1 MAVTLNKEALRAAT
15 ALIRAGH
22 YDMSAAWS
30 FSAEDGD
37 KLLGDGG
44 KDWGAYGKW
53 FLGQD
58 GAEADDTKGR
68 FRYPYGKDG
77 KVFRRALAAIR
88 SRAKQQGAEDVFK
101 AAGELMTAMDEEEEK
116 KQASD
121 EPDQDDDNDDDGA
134 DSGDGNDDD
143 GDDDRAVAAVLQR
156 VVDGLER
163 VERRIGGAAPTRLR
177 QVLGRVV
184 MEHSTL
190 DPKERTIDMTV
201 SSGAPVR
208 RFDYEKGRE
217 YDEVLNIDPK
227 AIRLD
232 RLNAGAPMI
241 DSHNYWAGT
250 QAMIGAIVP
259 GSARIEGGELRAS
272 GKFSTT
278 PEGERCFQMAQ
289 DGTLRHVSVGYVTH
303 QEDQDES
310 TTPPTYRAT
319 DWEPYEVSA
328 VPMPADPKAGFRS
341 APAHHTRTG
350 STSSMTTAA
359 AAAEAVRLERERA
372 TKIRELGGRLAA
384 QGLDP
389 KLVETHANGSTTLD
403 EFRTIALDSI
413 AAGSGSPIDGARST
427 VGSPAITGR
436 YKARKLT
443 RLQEL
448 GRLVRI
454 WGAAKGDPSR
464 AERLARSSDWDDG
477 NRDWQSRALVAGIGA
492 SGGFMIP
499 EEYYPEV
506 IELLRA
512 RAVVRRLGAL
522 QIPMEGGN
530 LTMPRLQGGAT
541 AGYVGEATATNASQ
555 ESFGQVK
562 FTERKL
568 MALVPVS
575 NDLLKFASPQADEV
589 VLNDMIAQIAV
600 SEDAAFI
607 RGSGTTFTPKGMRFW
622 APASTNILTSAGTGL
637 SNFVT
642 DLEAMESA
650 LEGAN
655 VRMINPA
662 IILNPRSKNSIKLL
676 QATTGQ
682 FVFRDEMKD
691 GTLDGYP
698 FGFTNNIPKNLGS
711 GAQTEWYLVDMADA
725 VISDVPGLEIEIST
739 EAAYVDSTGTM
750 QAAFSQDVTV
760 LRAIERH
767 DFGMR
772 HDVSVAVMTA
782 VSY

>member
-22 YDMSAAWS
+22 YDMSTSWS

-44 KDWGAYGKW
+44 KDWATYGKW
-53 FLGQD
+53 FLGEDD
-58 GAEADDTKGR
+58 GEAAETKAH

-77 KVFRRALAAIR
+77 KVFRRAVAAIR
-88 SRAKQQGAEDVFK
+88 SRSKQQGDEDVFK
-101 AAGELMTAMDEEEEK
+101 AAGELMTAMDDEEEKHQASEDPDGNGEEEE
-116 KQASD
+116 
-121 EPDQDDDNDDDGA
+121 EPNGGDGSDDD
-134 DSGDGNDDD
+134 
-143 GDDDRAVAAVLQR
+143 DDDRAVVASLHRVLE
-156 VVDGLER
+156 GMER
-163 VERRIGGAAPTRLR
+163 IERRFGTGPQMQLR
-177 QVLGRVV
+177 QMLGSVA
-184 MEHSTL
+184 MEHATL
-190 DPKERTIDMTV
+190 DPKERTIDMVV

-208 RFDYEKGRE
+208 RYDYDKGRE
-217 YDEVLNIDPK
+217 YDEVLQIDPT
-227 AIRLD
+227 AIRMD
-232 RLNAGAPMI
+232 RLNAGAPML

-250 QAMIGAIVP
+250 QAMIGAVVP
-259 GSARIEGGELRAS
+259 GSARIEAGQLRAQA
-272 GKFSTT
+272 KFSTT
-278 PEGERCFQMAQ
+278 PEGERAFQMAQ

-303 QEDQDES
+303 AEDQDET

-319 DWEPYEVSA
+319 DWEPYEVSGVA
-328 VPMPADPKAGFRS
+328 MPADPKAGFRS
-341 APAHHTRTG
+341 ATLPHPRIGRTNA
-350 STSSMTTAA
+350 MPIAD
-359 AAAEAVRLERERA
+359 AAAEAVKQDRERA
-372 TKIRELGGRLAA
+372 AKIRELGTRLAS
-384 QGLDP
+384 QGLDLA
-389 KLVETHANGSTTLD
+389 LVEKHAADGTTLD
-403 EFRTIALDSI
+403 AFRAIALDSI
-413 AAGSGSPIDGARST
+413 AAGTGAAIDNARGT
-427 VGSPAITGR
+427 LPMPAVTGR

-443 RLQEL
+443 KRQEL
-448 GRLVRI
+448 GRILRI
-454 WGAAKGDPSR
+454 YGAAKGDPTR
-464 AERLARSSDWDDG
+464 AERLARAPEWDDG
-477 NRDWQSRALVAGIGA
+477 NRDLQSRALVAGIGA

-530 LTMPRLQGGAT
+530 LTMPRLQGGAV

-555 ESFGQVK
+555 EAFGQVK

-589 VLNDMIAQIAV
+589 VLNDMIAQIAI

-607 RGSGTTFTPKGMRFW
+607 RGSGTSYTPKGMRYW
-622 APASTNILTSAGTGL
+622 APAATNVIVSAGTGL
-637 SNFVT
+637 TNFVT

-662 IILNPRSKNSIKLL
+662 IILNPRSKNAIKLL

-698 FGFTNNIPKNLGS
+698 FGSTNNIPKNLGS
-711 GAQTEWYLVDMADA
+711 GAQTEWYLADMADA
-725 VISDVPGLEIEIST
+725 VITDVPGLEIEISS
-739 EAAYVDSTGTM
+739 EAAYVDSSGTM

-772 HDVSVAVMTA
+772 HDVSVAVMTE
-782 VSY
+782 VNY